1 MLFQKLKELRV
12 ENRLLLTG
20 TPLQNNLAELWSLLN
35 FILPQVFT
43 SLEKFESW
51 FDITGSGK
59 AGKQQLDEEK
69 RGQVR
74 WQNLDL
80 QGLDLVLGSFGF
92 WVGFEIDKSEKCCG
106 LVSLRIVELCFG
118 CTNRRGRQT
127 TVGQMVGSTS
137 WEGASRYLCLQEF
150 GVYGLF
156 PSFALGSGPVSKLLS
171 KGVEAPGT

>member
-1 MLFQKLKELRV
+1 VQGHRLKNHRCMLFQKLKELRV

-74 WQNLDL
+74 CKIWTYE
-80 QGLDLVLGSFGF
+80 V
-92 WVGFEIDKSEKCCG
+92 
-106 LVSLRIVELCFG
+106 
-118 CTNRRGRQT
+118 
-127 TVGQMVGSTS
+127 
-137 WEGASRYLCLQEF
+137 
-150 GVYGLF
+150 
-156 PSFALGSGPVSKLLS
+156 
-171 KGVEAPGT
+171 